1 MENKGYT
8 MKIDV
13 RLELFKGALCPVLF
27 FPDDIEHDKTI
38 AAYSEHEG
46 HVSAARAY
54 MRGCKKPESES
65 EYLAC
70 FQVLRRYCQ
79 RSEEFIKI

>member
-1 MENKGYT
+1 

-13 RLELFKGALCPVLF
+13 RLETIGGKFVPVLF
-27 FPDDIEHDKTI
+27 FPDEVERDKTI
-38 AAYSEHEG
+38 GAFSEREG
-46 HVSAARAY
+46 HTSAARAY
-54 MRGCKKPESES
+54 MRQCKKPSSEA

-79 RSEEFIKI
+79 RSEAFIKV

>member
-1 MENKGYT
+1 

-13 RLELFKGALCPVLF
+13 RLETIGGQLVPVLF
-27 FPDDIEHDKTI
+27 FPDEIERDKTI
-38 AAYSEHEG
+38 AVYSEKEG
-46 HVSAARAY
+46 HSSASRAY
-54 MRGCKKPESES
+54 MRQCKPPASES

>member
-1 MENKGYT
+1 
-8 MKIDV
+8 MKIDA
-13 RLELFKGALCPVLF
+13 RLENWDGKLVPVLF
-27 FPDDIEHDKTI
+27 FPDEIERDKTI
-38 AAYSEHEG
+38 SAYSEHEG

-54 MRGCKKPESES
+54 MRKCQKPSSES

-79 RSEEFIKI
+79 RSEAFIKL

>member
-1 MENKGYT
+1 MVGGYR

-13 RLELFKGALCPVLF
+13 KLETIGGQLVPVLF
-27 FPDDIEHDKTI
+27 FPNEVERDKTI
-38 AAYSEHEG
+38 AAYSEREG
-46 HVSAARAY
+46 HVSASRAY
-54 MRGCKKPESES
+54 MRQCKPPSTES

-79 RSEEFIKI
+79 RSEAFIKV

>member
-1 MENKGYT
+1 

-13 RLELFKGALCPVLF
+13 RLETIAGQVVPVLF
-27 FPDDIEHDKTI
+27 FPDDVERDKTI
-38 AAYSEHEG
+38 SAYSEKEG
-46 HVSAARAY
+46 YTSASRAY
-54 MRGCKKPESES
+54 MRQCKKPSSEA

-79 RSEEFIKI
+79 RSEAFIKA

>member
-1 MENKGYT
+1 
-8 MKIDV
+8 MKIEA
-13 RLELFKGALCPVLF
+13 RLELFNGALSPVLF
-27 FPDDIEHDKTI
+27 FPDDIERDKTI
-38 AAYSEHEG
+38 SAYSEHGG

-54 MRGCKKPESES
+54 MRQCRKPSSET

-79 RSEEFIKI
+79 RSEAFIKI

>member
-1 MENKGYT
+1 

-13 RLELFKGALCPVLF
+13 KLETMGGQLVPVLF
-27 FPDDIEHDKTI
+27 FPDQIERDKTI
-38 AAYSEHEG
+38 AAYSEREG
-46 HVSAARAY
+46 HVSASRAY
-54 MRGCKKPESES
+54 MRQCKPPSTES

-79 RSEEFIKI
+79 RSEAFIKV